1 MGSYENF
8 ARVYDELMDNV
19 PYEEWADFI
28 LAILKKN
35 KITDGLVLELGCGT
49 GKLMSLLGNAG
60 FDMIGVDN
68 SVDMLQIARE
78 KTSPEF
84 LYLLQDMREFEL
96 YGTVKAVVSV
106 CDSVNYIT
114 EKEDLT
120 EVFRLVNNYLD
131 PKGLFIF
138 DFNTD
143 YKYRDMIGETVIAE
157 DREDVSFIWFN
168 EYDEESQ
175 LNDIDLKVFVQ
186 EDGDCYRKFQ
196 EEHIQRGYSLQEI
209 KQMLEE
215 SGLVFLQAFDEYRD
229 IPAIITVLIAAGITE
244 QFSEVYVQENKSA
257 LIYGIPFTKIYKI
270 KNTSAAIVATADK
283 TTSNIT
289 RKEPG
294 VLLYDFNLSLNV
306 RWFIGA
312 SFIIALGFATC

>member
-1 MGSYENF
+1 MEDFQAYGEF
-8 ARVYDELMDNV
+8 ARVYDIFQDNV
-19 PYEEWADFI
+19 DYQAWAGW
-28 LAILKKN
+28 LKQQLFSYG
-35 KITDGLVLELGCGT
+35 IQDGLVLDLGCGT
-49 GKLMSLLGNAG
+49 GTMTELLAKEGY
-60 FDMIGVDN
+60 DMIGVDN
-68 SVDMLQIARE
+68 SEEMLAEAME
-78 KTSPEF
+78 KRVESGQDI

-215 SGLVFLQAFDEYRD
+215 SGLVFLQAFDEYSNQEPRTD
-229 IPAIITVLIAAGITE
+229 SGRIVVVA
-244 QFSEVYVQENKSA
+244 QEN
-257 LIYGIPFTKIYKI
+257 G
-270 KNTSAAIVATADK
+270 
-283 TTSNIT
+283 
-289 RKEPG
+289 KEKQEE
-294 VLLYDFNLSLNV
+294 
-306 RWFIGA
+306 
-312 SFIIALGFATC
+312 TE